1 MVRDELQSASELL
14 SEAAESASGE
24 SKERLQT
31 QADQFAKHAE
41 SDRGPDHGRL
51 AKHERIL
58 KDVADAEGG
67 EVEAKIDE
75 AIEKIHEY
83 RSTLAGV

>member
-1 MVRDELQSASELL
+1 MVRDELKSASDLL

-24 SKERLQT
+24 SAERLQK
-31 QADQFAKHAE
+31 QAEQFAKHAE

-58 KDVADAEGG
+58 AEIAETEGG
-67 EVEAKIDE
+67 EVETKIDE
-75 AIEKIHEY
+75 ALTNIRAF
-83 RSTLAGV
+83 RSTIEGV